1 MIRRNFN
8 LAAVALAASAL
19 AARAPQALASKSDGI
34 VKNKSAY
41 GMTETVERITKD
53 VEKKGIKLFGVIDQA
68 KLAKDAG
75 VELRPSSLIV
85 FGNPPLGTLFLTAR
99 AEAGLDW
106 PVRLLV
112 FEDGKGQVWTAYT
125 DFYWIAQRHNI
136 RNRAPQFKMAT
147 EVIKSIVSS
156 TIT

>member
-8 LAAVALAASAL
+8 FAAVALAASAL
-19 AARAPQALASKSDGI
+19 ASRAPQALASRSDGI

-41 GMTETVERITKD
+41 AMDETIERITKD

-112 FEDGKGQVWTAYT
+112 FEDDKGQVWTAYT
-125 DFYWIAQRHNI
+125 DFHWIARRHNI
-136 RNRAPQFKMAT
+136 RNREPQFKMAA

-156 TIT
+156 TMT

>member
-19 AARAPQALASKSDGI
+19 AARAPQALASKSDGV

-112 FEDGKGQVWTAYT
+112 FADGKGQVWTAYT
-125 DFYWIAQRHNI
+125 DFHWIAQRHNI